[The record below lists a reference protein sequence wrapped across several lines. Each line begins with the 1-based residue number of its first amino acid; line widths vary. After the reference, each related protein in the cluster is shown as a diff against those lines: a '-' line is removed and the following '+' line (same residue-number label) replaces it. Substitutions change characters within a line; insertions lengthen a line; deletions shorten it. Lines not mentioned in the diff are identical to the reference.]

1 MADETAQAVAAALI
15 NEDVAAPVE
24 GEQAAPEAPTETEAE
39 PEFNYEADT
48 EGIED
53 LLAEPDDEEDD
64 VIDDDDEPIAAQ
76 TDEYGVVDPEVARLQ
91 AKLAKA
97 QKQLKHQEG
106 LRAKDNETKWRSEA
120 ERRFPL
126 ADVDEITATS
136 RRGFMR
142 KAEEQHQRYY
152 KKVSPVL
159 EKLDALRAEVITEA
173 KAEGRQA
180 AEDSWGKPTVAPQV
194 AQVTAAEQ
202 ELDPRRFK
210 TLHDLT
216 RARLKL
222 GETSNVTA
230 TINDLIGQ

>member
-1 MADETAQAVAAALI
+1 MAEDAAQAVAAALI
-15 NEDVAAPVE
+15 QEDVAAPVE

-53 LLAEPDDEEDD
+53 LLAEPDDDEPEL
-64 VIDDDDEPIAAQ
+64 DDDEPAVQA

-136 RRGFMR
+136 RRSFLR

-173 KAEGRQA
+173 KAEGRAA
-180 AEDSWGKPTVAPQV
+180 AEESWGRPTVAPQV
-194 AQVTAAEQ
+194 AQVSAAEQ

-216 RARLKL
+216 RARLNL
-222 GETSNVTA
+222 GERSNVTA
-230 TINDLIGQ
+230 AINDLIGQ